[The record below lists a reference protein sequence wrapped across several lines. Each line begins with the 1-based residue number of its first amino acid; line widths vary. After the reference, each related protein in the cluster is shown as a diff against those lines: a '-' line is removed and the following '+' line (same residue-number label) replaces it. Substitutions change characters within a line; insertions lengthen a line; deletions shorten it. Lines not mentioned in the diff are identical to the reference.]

1 MEEVCLNVALNSHPS
16 VVDHKVLLNSANPL
30 QLLSPYVNSVVP
42 SPREVDAL
50 LPQLPVASPTSEAPP
65 LPEPNALLPLTSVA
79 SALRPLSSVVLS
91 LAVLNSKVNA
101 VVPLLLLACV
111 PPLVPLP
118 DVTLPQPLPDV
129 TSLSAPED
137 LAVLRV
143 PTDVMPHPA
152 AVPA

>member
-1 MEEVCLNVALNSHPS
+1 MGITQRGGRPS
-16 VVDHKVLLNSANPL
+16 A
-30 QLLSPYVNSVVP
+30 
-42 SPREVDAL
+42 
-50 LPQLPVASPTSEAPP
+50 PVARGQPDRRSAP
-65 LPEPNALLPLTSVA
+65 
-79 SALRPLSSVVLS
+79 RPLSSVVLS

-111 PPLVPLP
+111 PPLVPQP